1 LPTLNVAANDD
12 SRPWHFALMVLHRE
26 GVADDNTE
34 VVTSNLI
41 TSMR

>member
-1 LPTLNVAANDD
+1 
-12 SRPWHFALMVLHRE
+12 MVLHRE